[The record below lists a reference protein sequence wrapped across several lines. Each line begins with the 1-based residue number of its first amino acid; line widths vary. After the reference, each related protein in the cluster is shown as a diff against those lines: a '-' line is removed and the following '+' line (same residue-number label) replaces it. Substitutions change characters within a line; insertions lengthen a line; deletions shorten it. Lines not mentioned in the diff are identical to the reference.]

1 MSPTQNVKAFV
12 RNLGRPADAGGPAA
26 KIPPWALPA
35 AALLFSVVVM
45 ISLGPFWDN
54 DINYIIALGRS
65 IIAEGLPWTDPLTCN
80 DGLQCIAQQWA
91 FCVAAAWLYDS
102 FGQASVIA
110 MVCALWVCAAAL
122 MYRLAASACGSPRA
136 ASIGAAIAL
145 VALTPFI
152 KTNPR
157 PLDVIALLAS
167 VWAVQLWL
175 ESRSKTTGKAILLP
189 VAISAAMANLH
200 CTMWVLAAMPLA
212 CAFFDI
218 RSQGR
223 RGRLACALAAV
234 VAASAASPYG
244 ISSTFYVFLSLGGGV
259 ADMSI
264 AELQPPTFAYSMPL
278 WLPFLAVCAILL
290 AVRVRRRGWSRPT
303 MRELLLL
310 GFAILGFSQVR
321 NMVLFWPVASIAMSC
336 ALAPILKVEQSVGE
350 ALARFGGIALLVV
363 APLCLMSVWW
373 PEDSLWLENQ
383 RAEAIDALEDSGV
396 EPGEAVCNSF
406 GTGGWLELAGYK
418 PKYDERAEMYL
429 PGVNGGQDLASE
441 MARYRLH
448 YPDDLVARLSDKRYA
463 ACVFDIEEMRWYA
476 DALPEAGFEQVFEN
490 RLYSVWVKR

>member
-12 RNLGRPADAGGPAA
+12 RNLGRPADAGGLAA
-26 KIPPWALPA
+26 KMPLWALPA
-35 AALLFSVVVM
+35 AALFFSIAVM
-45 ISLGPFWDN
+45 ISMGLFWDN

-65 IIAEGLPWTDPLTCN
+65 IIVDGLPWTDPLTCN

-102 FGQASVIA
+102 FGQAAVIA

-122 MYRLAASACGSPRA
+122 MYRLSAAACGNPRA
-136 ASIGAAIAL
+136 ASIGTAAAL

-175 ESRSKTTGKAILLP
+175 ERKGKNAGKALLLP
-189 VAISAAMANLH
+189 VAISVAMANLH

-218 RSQGR
+218 GSQGR
-223 RGRLACALAAV
+223 RGRLMSALAVV
-234 VAASAASPYG
+234 VAVSAASPYG
-244 ISSTFYVFLSLGGGV
+244 IWSTLYVFLSLGGGV

-278 WLPFLAVCAILL
+278 WLPFLAACAILL

-303 MRELLLL
+303 MRELLLF

-321 NMVLFWPVASIAMSC
+321 NMVLFWPIASIAMSC
-336 ALAPILKVEQSVGE
+336 ALAPALKDKQSVGE
-350 ALARFGGIALLVV
+350 VLARFGFTALLVV
-363 APLCLMSVWW
+363 APLCLMSVLW

-383 RAEAIDALEDSGV
+383 RAEAIGALENAGV
-396 EPGEAVCNSF
+396 ERGAAVCNSF

-429 PGVNGGQDLASE
+429 PRINGGQDLASE

-448 YPDDLVARLSDKRYA
+448 YPDDLIARLSDERYA
-463 ACVFDIEEMRWYA
+463 ACIFDIEEMRWYA

-490 RLYSVWVKR
+490 SSYSVWVKR